1 MPQPDITLPSWLAQ
15 REDYRP
21 EHDKTGFMARNLLHL
36 TSMVAHVKMGGGAAA
51 LAYGTGP
58 VSPIDRALSHV
69 SPALRLI
76 GLLVCIALTL
86 IAHNP
91 VFLML
96 MGCVVLVMVA
106 LRPAAGIKATL
117 LPSFGAA
124 IVALVLAIPAIWV
137 NGAVAM
143 VSIAAKILLNVTLVL
158 GVSWTVPWNR
168 LISGLKLFHLPDE
181 IIFTLDLAL
190 KHIEILGRSA
200 TRLNEALVLRSVG
213 RTRGRFDKTTSSA
226 GVMGATFLKAYTCGQ
241 ALDEAML
248 CRGFTGAYV
257 CRRERVMTP
266 AGIIYL
272 GGIALLVLC
281 YLLLG

>member
-1 MPQPDITLPSWLAQ
+1 
-15 REDYRP
+15 
-21 EHDKTGFMARNLLHL
+21 
-36 TSMVAHVKMGGGAAA
+36 
-51 LAYGTGP
+51 
-58 VSPIDRALSHV
+58 
-69 SPALRLI
+69 
-76 GLLVCIALTL
+76 
-86 IAHNP
+86 
-91 VFLML
+91 
-96 MGCVVLVMVA
+96 
-106 LRPAAGIKATL
+106 
-117 LPSFGAA
+117 
-124 IVALVLAIPAIWV
+124 
-137 NGAVAM
+137 M

-168 LISGLKLFHLPDE
+168 LIAGLKLFHLPDE

-248 CRGFTGAYV
+248 CRGFTGTYV

>member
-96 MGCVVLVMVA
+96 MGCVVL
-106 LRPAAGIKATL
+106 
-117 LPSFGAA
+117 
-124 IVALVLAIPAIWV
+124 AIPAIWV
-137 NGAVAM
+137 NGADAR

-168 LISGLKLFHLPDE
+168 LIAGLKLFHLPDE

-248 CRGFTGAYV
+248 CRGFTGTYV